1 MVWAKKDGGE
11 LLQIVTARYQSTAI
25 VLSLLVSAE
34 IGTFFSPSRVVS
46 EVRVALR
53 EDATHTLEFWTGI
66 VLMISIF
73 FSVAALLANFT
84 AWSIFSGLS
93 KQNAPIILRS
103 SIGKTDFQMKCSYEL
118 HDLVSVSLN
127 LPFYFYTVY
136 RSLCSSTTES
146 TRRCHFLPLFCLDW

>member
-53 EDATHTLEFWTGI
+53 EDAIHTLEFWTGI

-84 AWSIFSGLS
+84 AWSIFSGVS

-103 SIGKTDFQMKCSYEL
+103 SIGT
-118 HDLVSVSLN
+118 SV
-127 LPFYFYTVY
+127 F
-136 RSLCSSTTES
+136 
-146 TRRCHFLPLFCLDW
+146 

>member
-34 IGTFFSPSRVVS
+34 IGTFFSPSRIVS

-53 EDATHTLEFWTGI
+53 EDERTTLEFWTGI
-66 VLMISIF
+66 VLIISIF
-73 FSVAALLANFT
+73 FSVAALIANFT

-93 KQNAPIILRS
+93 KQNAAIILRS
-103 SIGKTDFQMKCSYEL
+103 SIGT
-118 HDLVSVSLN
+118 SVIEN
-127 LPFYFYTVY
+127 V
-136 RSLCSSTTES
+136 EA
-146 TRRCHFLPLFCLDW
+146 